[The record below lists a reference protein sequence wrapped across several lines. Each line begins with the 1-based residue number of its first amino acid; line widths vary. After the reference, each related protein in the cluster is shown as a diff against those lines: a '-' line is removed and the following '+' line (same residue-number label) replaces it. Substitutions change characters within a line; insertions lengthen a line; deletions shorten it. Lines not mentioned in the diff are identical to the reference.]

1 LGYLYSENNSTAGI
15 LEQQIKQQGLSIRS
29 VAKNAGVSYSHL
41 SKVIKQ
47 EVPTPK
53 PDYLDKLALPLRLP
67 FCMLFVSAG
76 YFDNFSLDPQY
87 VTCSWQ
93 VEHVFDDHV
102 DFLSS
107 YLAFRNVEYTIA
119 LPSVTDKA
127 DASTLWFANFQA
139 TQNHRQKC
147 DMLISLLERNHLSD
161 YIDEAFVFF
170 DLVPSRFVN
179 PKFTPNFADTVD
191 TIKRSLTRTIQE
203 MIDMEEEQSEK
214 QSLDNI
220 WPIYE
225 RNLAEIRKEKLKQE
239 ELRKNAK
246 PEFAFDEIENT
257 GLKIV
262 IQPDARLFVRIDFQA
277 DISKLDLL
285 VEKYKELIQE
295 VGYKR

>member
-1 LGYLYSENNSTAGI
+1 MGYLYSENSSTAEI
-15 LEQQIKQQGLSIRS
+15 LEQQIKQHGLSIRN
-29 VAKNAGVSYSHL
+29 VARSAGVSYSHL
-41 SKVIKQ
+41 SKVLKQ
-47 EVPTPK
+47 EVSTPK
-53 PDYLDKLALPLRLP
+53 PGYLDKLALPLRLP

-76 YFDNFSLDPQY
+76 YFDDFSLDSRY

-93 VEHVFDDHV
+93 VKEVFYDH
-102 DFLSS
+102 DNFLSS
-107 YLAFRNVEYTIA
+107 YLAFRNVDYAKA
-119 LPSVTDKA
+119 LPSGTDKA

-139 TQNHRQKC
+139 AQNHRQKC
-147 DMLISLLERNHLSD
+147 DMLITLLEKNSLTY

-170 DLVPSRFVN
+170 DLVPSKFVN
-179 PKFTPNFADTVD
+179 PKFTPHFADTVD

-214 QSLDNI
+214 QFLDNI

-246 PEFAFDEIENT
+246 PEFAFDEIVNT

-262 IQPDARLFVRIDFQA
+262 IQPDAKLFVRIDFQA

-285 VEKYKELIQE
+285 IEKYKELIQE